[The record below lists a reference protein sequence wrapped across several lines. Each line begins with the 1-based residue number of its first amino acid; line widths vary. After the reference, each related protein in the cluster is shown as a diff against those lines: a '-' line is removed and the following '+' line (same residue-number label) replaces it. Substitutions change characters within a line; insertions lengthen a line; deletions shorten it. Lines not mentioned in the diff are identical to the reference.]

1 MFLCRIGWNVRTNPP
16 RLQVIERLSVGVKLD
31 NGDDRPS
38 VAASVAVQGT
48 VLRLSLQQT
57 MSLDD
62 LRAELSSIDQKIVEL
77 IAERQRIVNA
87 IGDNKLAGG
96 QPTRDYEREK
106 AVVSGAR
113 SQAAGL
119 NVDPDV
125 AEEVMTALIR
135 SSLTRQERAR
145 VAATGKGN
153 GRTVLVIG
161 GAGKMGAWFVDFFES
176 QGFVVTVA
184 DPSVE
189 PGEGRY
195 TAWRAAGIDFDV
207 IVVAATMAISAGI
220 LEELARLK
228 PRGLIFDVGSL
239 KTPLRR
245 GLRAL
250 KDAGCRVSSLHPMF
264 GPDTALL
271 SGRHLIVVDVGVPE
285 ANDEARDLF
294 ADTMAEKLDMDIDEH
309 DRLIAYVLGLSHALN
324 IAFFTALA
332 ESGEAAPRL
341 AQLSSTTFDS
351 QLLVS
356 AAVAR
361 DNPRMYFEIQ
371 NLNDYGME
379 ALDALCESATRLRNA
394 VADND
399 EREFVGLMERGRE
412 YLASRR

>member
-1 MFLCRIGWNVRTNPP
+1 
-16 RLQVIERLSVGVKLD
+16 
-31 NGDDRPS
+31 
-38 VAASVAVQGT
+38 
-48 VLRLSLQQT
+48 
-57 MSLDD
+57 MSLDE
-62 LRAELSSIDQKIVEL
+62 LRAELTAIDRKIVDL
-77 IAERQRIVNA
+77 IAERQRVVNA
-87 IGDNKLAGG
+87 IGQNKLAGG

-119 NVDPDV
+119 NVDPEV

-189 PGEGRY
+189 PGDGRY
-195 TAWRAAGIDFDV
+195 TAWRAAGIDFDI

-245 GLRAL
+245 GLLAL
-250 KDAGCRVSSLHPMF
+250 KDAGCRVTSLHPMF

-294 ADTMAEKLDMDIDEH
+294 ADTMAEKLDMDVDEH